1 MDYVPPTGS
10 STATAPYVGKNTAA
24 GTQGSK
30 VPPGAVEYPQ
40 REIVAAIAASGT
52 ARSNA
57 DLTQLTGAIGRGI
70 WLGALALTLGAPNA
84 LAGSIGG
91 GAGVIQS
98 LPAWTK
104 LRGFTTQTNTTAV
117 VNVTVT
123 GVGTAN
129 GTATGPL
136 LRRDGKP
143 LAVGDVP
150 VGAVEFQPDGAGNFR
165 LVGLA
170 PSEMVAYSAA
180 APTGKGNFGKQVAG
194 TYTWTVPDGV
204 YWAYATCVAAGGG
217 GSGGPVSSTATTN
230 GGGGGAGGATQGWI
244 AVTPGQVITFV
255 VGAGG
260 GGGGWQNTGY
270 SGGSS
275 SIAGTPMMA
284 TGGAGG
290 AGGSSPSG
298 GGGGQGYGGQK
309 TFAGGNGTDGNVINA
324 QLPSGVGGTS
334 LFGGGGRSASFYLA
348 GVSNGRAPGSGGGGT
363 YTNTQNT
370 AGVSGGQGGNGA
382 DGSVDFQY

>member
-40 REIVAAIAASGT
+40 REIVAAIAASGA

-91 GAGVIQS
+91 GGAIIQS

-104 LRGFTTQTNTTAV
+104 LRGTISQTNTTAT

-123 GVGTAN
+123 GVGSAN

-143 LAVGDVP
+143 LAVGDLT
-150 VGAVEFQPDGAGNFR
+150 VGVIEFQPDGAGNFR
-165 LVGLA
+165 LVGVA
-170 PSEMVAYSAA
+170 ASETPAQSSI
-180 APTGKGNFGKQVAG
+180 GKGLKEFATAG
-194 TYTWTVPDGV
+194 SGTWTVPDGV
-204 YWAYATCVAAGGG
+204 YWVYATAIGGGAG
-217 GSGGPVSSTATTN
+217 GSGATTS
-230 GGGGGAGGATQGWI
+230 GPTTTSGGGGAGETRFGWI
-244 AVTPGQVITFV
+244 PVTPGQVIPYV

-260 GGGGWQNTGY
+260 LGVAYGQN
-270 SGGSS
+270 SGN
-275 SIAGTPMMA
+275 
-284 TGGAGG
+284 GGATSIGSLITAMGG
-290 AGGSSPSG
+290 NGTGNGGVAG
-298 GGGGQGYGGQK
+298 GGGGIGGTGGQGSSP
-309 TFAGGNGTDGNVINA
+309 GGNGLDGNLFTA
-324 QLPSGVGGTS
+324 SAPGGGGGGS
-334 LFGGGGRSASFYLA
+334 SRGGGGRASTIPS
-348 GVSNGRAPGSGGGGT
+348 GTVTNGKAPGSGGGGV
-363 YTNTQNT
+363 YSAQNT
-370 AGVSGGQGGNGA
+370 GLGGTGA
-382 DGSVDFQY
+382 DGLVSFQF